1 VCALRAAL
9 RSVDVA
15 AAAIAAS
22 ACSTAA
28 ATDSSVIASGADSSD
43 VVLVGSFFL
52 GSDSVG
58 SDTKHEFTGRR
69 YNEPP
74 PAALEESGMIEFM
87 RAVSIPASLL
97 RPLRLM
103 VFDPAAVRR
112 ATTRATQDSSR
123 FTVR

>member
-1 VCALRAAL
+1 VWALRAAFS
-9 RSVDVA
+9 SVDVA
-15 AAAIAAS
+15 AAAIAAM

-28 ATDSSVIASGADSSD
+28 ATDSSVIASGAGSPGAA
-43 VVLVGSFFL
+43 LVGSIFV

-58 SDTKHEFTGRR
+58 SDTEHEFTGRQ
-69 YNEPP
+69 YCYLP
-74 PAALEESGMIEFM
+74 PAAPDESGMIEFI

-112 ATTRATQDSSR
+112 ATTRASQDSSR